1 MPPAE
6 ALRILRYHVA
16 MQKHHYSTRFTA
28 ARSLWLLACSIALTG
43 GAFRLARADAIDDYL
58 SRERV
63 TRQIP
68 GMALAIVRHGKIER
82 ISTYGM
88 ANLETGA
95 PVTPE
100 SIFAIASLDKAV
112 TATGV
117 LKAAEL
123 GKLSVD
129 DPIAKYVDVPLP
141 GVTIAMLLSHTSGLP
156 DMESALLPAHYGAHL
171 YQHYTTAEL
180 LAAVHGAELNTPPG
194 TQYSYSDAGP
204 FLAQLATQSA
214 VGKPWL
220 QFMQEAL
227 FRPAG
232 MQHVVNFDPHAIIPN
247 RVSPYTFGDAQ
258 QLIRDDRTER
268 EYGEIY
274 NDIGMTI
281 GDFAHWVIMLD
292 GKGPLSAASA
302 RRICTQTMLVDGTP
316 AREVYAFSGYG
327 LGMGL
332 DDVLGERVILH
343 TGHSGVAWVKFPAL
357 DLGVVVF
364 TNLEHPKGSDP
375 TGMALAVA
383 GMLEPRLSLRA
394 LVAPKGSEPPLAKGL
409 RQDYELFLAGTPD
422 LRRYTQHMQPTI
434 WATRDTF
441 GGRLPRL
448 GALQSWQFLRAAPIE
463 DEPTLLFRATHA
475 HGEIYVRFSF
485 DRDGRISRLVW
496 WHV

>member
-1 MPPAE
+1 MS
-6 ALRILRYHVA
+6 
-16 MQKHHYSTRFTA
+16 KHHTSVHLTA
-28 ARSLWLLACSIALTG
+28 RRPLLLLACAALAI
-43 GAFRLARADAIDDYL
+43 GAIRIARADAIDDYL
-58 SRERV
+58 SQERV

-82 ISTYGM
+82 ISTYGT
-88 ANLETGA
+88 ANLETG
-95 PVTPE
+95 TPITPD

-117 LKAAEL
+117 LKAVEL
-123 GKLSVD
+123 GKLGVD
-129 DPIAKYVDVPLP
+129 DPITKYVDVPLP

-156 DMESALLPAHYGAHL
+156 DMESSLLPAHYGAHL

-180 LAAVHGAELNTPPG
+180 LAAIHDAELNSPPG

-204 FLAQLATQSA
+204 FLAQLATQRA

-220 QFMQEAL
+220 EFMQEAL

-232 MQHVVNFDPHAIIPN
+232 MQHVVNLDPLAIIPN
-247 RVSPYTFGDAQ
+247 RVSPYTFDDAQ
-258 QLIRDDRTER
+258 HLIRDDRTER

-281 GDFAHWVIMLD
+281 GDFARWVIMLD
-292 GKGPLSAASA
+292 GRGPLSAASVQ
-302 RRICTQTMLVDGTP
+302 RICTQTLLTDGTP
-316 AREVYAFSGYG
+316 AREVYSFSGYG
-327 LGMGL
+327 LGTGL

-375 TGMALAVA
+375 TGMAIAVA
-383 GMLEPRLSLRA
+383 GLLEPKLDLRA
-394 LVAPKGSEPPLAKGL
+394 LVTPKGGDPPAAKGL
-409 RQDYELFLAGTPD
+409 RHDYELFVAGTPD
-422 LRRYTQHMQPTI
+422 VSRYTHHMQPTV

-448 GALQSWQFLRAAPIE
+448 GPLVSWQFLRAAPVE
-463 DEPTLLFRATHA
+463 GEPTLLFRAKHA
-475 HGEIYVRFSF
+475 HGDIYVRYSF
-485 DRDGRISRLVW
+485 DPAGKISRLVW
-496 WHV
+496 WHL